1 MSIKENDTS
10 AGQGIEFL
18 AGQAAEYGCPWVL
31 FSEDITGPPDLLRW
45 MNLEDLKKDGWFPQA
60 VNGQKATV
68 IICRPP
74 QELTAEIKSSLQ
86 VNEIEFIFT
95 YPADLRRIIEHNQD
109 LNPGFPPCA
118 GRTPLAR
125 VRTHLAGRRS
135 LLSLYRTLMAKSRT
149 NLALV
154 RTGFSFI
161 AIALLFIRTFP
172 PIMGTKT
179 FAGLFLELPLLG
191 LGTYMVVANMLKYL
205 PARKINIVLPP
216 YTSTTPTGGTSVLKV
231 KNEEEYPEF
240 SRTPEVA
247 GAAELRANWSSL
259 SPVMRRRF
267 LASDRTDY
275 AEERTTLACLRT
287 WVANVRTWLAFVR
300 TGGAFLGLGLG
311 LIRAYP
317 VGLWRIFDFAL
328 VGLGLTM
335 IAEGLYWYS
344 RGHQTAKV
352 GFNSVKRMNAKK
364 NIWDFFFPHRQLPDS
379 LVKMGSLPIHRGAAA
394 GIWATTGLALERT
407 VLADRRNFM
416 ARLRT
421 VMACGI
427 RTGYSYIRTGLTL
440 FFIGLVFAVYFHR
453 TNVYW
458 YCYEISMMLGGLALI
473 VEGLLCAL
481 PAEKLRQQFPYCNAD
496 IEITIPDYGVP
507 CRTWKKAIFDRETK

>member
-1 MSIKENDTS
+1 MSIKENDTL
-10 AGQGIEFL
+10 AGRGIENL
-18 AGQAAEYGCPWVL
+18 SIQAAEYGCPWLL
-31 FSEDITGPPDLLRW
+31 FSEDIVGPPDLLRW
-45 MNLEDLKKDGWFPQA
+45 MDLEDLKKHGWFPQE
-60 VNGQKATV
+60 VSGQKATV
-68 IICRPP
+68 ITCRPP

-86 VNEIEFIFT
+86 VNEVEFIVT
-95 YPADLRRIIEHNQD
+95 SQADLRRIIEHNQD

-125 VRTHLAGRRS
+125 VRTHLASRRS

-179 FAGLFLELPLLG
+179 FAALFLELPLLS
-191 LGTYMVVANMLKYL
+191 LGIYMVVVNMLKYL

-216 YTSTTPTGGTSVLKV
+216 YASTTPTGGTSVLKV
-231 KNEEEYPEF
+231 ENEEEYPIF
-240 SRTPEVA
+240 SRTPEVP
-247 GAAELRANWSSL
+247 GAAELRADWSSL

-317 VGLWRIFDFAL
+317 VGLWRIFDLAL
-328 VGLGLTM
+328 VGLGLIM

-379 LVKMGSLPIHRGAAA
+379 LIKMGSLPIHKGAAA

-473 VEGLLCAL
+473 AEGLLCAL